1 MTRFLML
8 SVLPTV
14 MVLGPSTASRPA
26 PRQVRTSRPRRVAEV
41 VPSHSARALLHQAI
55 TDARRPDW
63 SLLTSA
69 HRLVRRA
76 RGDARAL
83 RMARGRLRRHTPQD
97 LSTWQARALVAL
109 IVAVAEAEELRTA
122 ASVRYAS

>member
-1 MTRFLML
+1 
-8 SVLPTV
+8 
-14 MVLGPSTASRPA
+14 
-26 PRQVRTSRPRRVAEV
+26 
-41 VPSHSARALLHQAI
+41 LLHQAI